1 MAALKPFL
9 LACHFVITIRVVF
22 IVFIIAILARS
33 TALVTKI
40 VDLSVRIVFKVE
52 RLIIIITIGVITSS
66 LLPLMT
72 LEIIKIVNKARR
84 YQFVFRAS
92 LQV

>member
-9 LACHFVITIRVVF
+9 LACHFDITIRVVF

-52 RLIIIITIGVITSS
+52 RLIIIIIIGVFTSS
-66 LLPLMT
+66 LLPLLT
-72 LEIIKIVNKARR
+72 LEIIKIVNKA
-84 YQFVFRAS
+84 
-92 LQV
+92 